1 VEVFVDCAMA
11 TAYERYSARNP
22 PKSEGLVGAV
32 VHAVFPNAEKAW
44 QATANRS
51 TRYNRLKEAREVK
64 SSTALATIVYY
75 NALYSVV
82 FFAMH
87 VLLFSWKTDNY
98 NGWR

>member
-1 VEVFVDCAMA
+1 
-11 TAYERYSARNP
+11 
-22 PKSEGLVGAV
+22 
-32 VHAVFPNAEKAW
+32 
-44 QATANRS
+44 
-51 TRYNRLKEAREVK
+51 VK